1 MRHAKAEPF
10 ASSDHARVLTDRGH
24 GDAAAAGTWLRE
36 LGDLPDH
43 AIVSTA
49 ARTRETW
56 ADVVDA
62 SGADAEAS
70 FDEALYHGG
79 VDEALEALQAV
90 PEDATSVIFVG
101 HNPTAAY
108 LSHHLDDGDGDE
120 AAISGML
127 QGFPTSALVILDVAV
142 RWSQLAAGAGRVVAF
157 HAPRH

>member
-10 ASSDHARVLTDRGH
+10 AASDHARVLTDRGH
-24 GDAAAAGTWLRE
+24 GDAAEAGSWLRE
-36 LGDLPDH
+36 LGAVPDH
-43 AIVSTA
+43 AVVSTA

-56 ADVVDA
+56 ADLLGT
-62 SGADAEAS
+62 SGAAAEVS
-70 FDEALYHGG
+70 FDDAVYHGG

-90 PEDATSVIFVG
+90 PEHASTVIFVG

-120 AAISGML
+120 AAISGL
-127 QGFPTSALVILDVAV
+127 LGGFPTSAVVVFDIEVDWA
-142 RWSQLAAGAGRVVAF
+142 QLGAESGRVVAF